1 MKKLKSF
8 SLNDTKKIGAK
19 LAQKIIK
26 IKTKNAIVA
35 ALFGDLG
42 SGKTTLIKGFLFALG
57 IRKKIISPTF
67 ILMRKFHLKKFNK
80 NVYHLDLYRILK
92 NKDLKILNLDELIKD
107 PQNILLIEWPE
118 KILKK
123 LPKKTIKLYL
133 KHGNKESEREIIFKN
148 ISL

>member
-19 LAQKIIK
+19 LAK
-26 IKTKNAIVA
+26 IKTKNAIVV

-107 PQNILLIEWPE
+107 SQNILLIEWPQ

-123 LPKKTIKLYL
+123 LPPQTIKLYF
-133 KHGNKESEREIIFKN
+133 KHGNKENEREIIFKN